1 MGQAT
6 FLVGVL
12 GEVFANGGRGPY
24 CGKDSAGPRT
34 PLAPSAAFFFS
45 RYSFAT
51 GLVIFSG
58 GSEYLTPKGALIYG
72 MDHASARRD

>member
-34 PLAPSAAFFFS
+34 PLGPLGRFFLQPLFLCDRS
-45 RYSFAT
+45 RDILRGF
-51 GLVIFSG
+51 
-58 GSEYLTPKGALIYG
+58 
-72 MDHASARRD
+72 